1 MAQVFELPNGFRI
14 LDYNWITGHIK
25 VFLLNNSYAEFNHL
39 LTKADC
45 LSPNN
50 QRFTLQKGSQ
60 SYVISL
66 STLQAWPQLIPPNT
80 FTNRKVEY
88 GISDSGTVRTLRIRV
103 SRTNSSNGADEV
115 WDSKLRVMIPMNGIT
130 DTDITEQLIKS
141 NVEGVDIIQ

>member
-1 MAQVFELPNGFRI
+1 MAQVIELPNGFRI

-25 VFLLNNSYAEFNHL
+25 VFLLNNAYAEFNHL

-45 LSPNN
+45 ISPNN

-60 SYVISL
+60 SYVIPVNS
-66 STLQAWPQLIPPNT
+66 QVAWPKLIPPGT

-88 GISDSGTVRTLRIRV
+88 GISDAGTVRTLRIRV
-103 SRTNSSNGADEV
+103 SRTTSSNGADEI

-130 DTDITEQLIKS
+130 DTDITEQLNKS
-141 NVEGVDIIQ
+141 NIEGVDIIQ